1 MMNRRVYYTSRYEC
15 GSGKQWNYV
24 FSHKR
29 RESHTVVVWDIGSAM
44 NMDILLTVA
53 GYEMVEPNE
62 YNHIVRGFERVG

>member
-1 MMNRRVYYTSRYEC
+1 MHRRVYYTSRYEC

-29 RESHTVVVWDIGSAM
+29 KESSTVVVFDIGSAM
-44 NMDILLTVA
+44 NMDKLLTA
-53 GYEMVEPNE
+53 MGYKKVEPNE